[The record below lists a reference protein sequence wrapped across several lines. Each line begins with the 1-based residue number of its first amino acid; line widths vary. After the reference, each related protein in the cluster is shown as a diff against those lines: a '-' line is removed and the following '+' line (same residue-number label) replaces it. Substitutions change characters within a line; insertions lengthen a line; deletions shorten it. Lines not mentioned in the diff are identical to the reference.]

1 MISSYFRTISY
12 SIQRQNEIVFKPGV
26 SGFGCFSCLFFKSL
40 SHPTRKENNTNR
52 QNESWVGLPRIDK
65 WLREGGT
72 SLMDIAK
79 EIKIIHSF
87 KNTKITRKNKELN
100 FSYSPEC
107 GIFFAI
113 CDKLWYVKFVRKTS
127 GRRQK
132 RQNLIEW
139 REKTVTIFYFTF
151 FKNHMRMKIKF
162 QLFRILSNFFLKI
175 FWTGVTNS

>member
-1 MISSYFRTISY
+1 
-12 SIQRQNEIVFKPGV
+12 
-26 SGFGCFSCLFFKSL
+26 
-40 SHPTRKENNTNR
+40 
-52 QNESWVGLPRIDK
+52 
-65 WLREGGT
+65 
-72 SLMDIAK
+72 
-79 EIKIIHSF
+79 
-87 KNTKITRKNKELN
+87 
-100 FSYSPEC
+100 
-107 GIFFAI
+107 
-113 CDKLWYVKFVRKTS
+113 LWYVKFVRKTS